1 MSDAKQDINRVES
14 KPLENIRI
22 AITSVDLEQAEH
34 RGIAYLSK
42 SIIRSLSQQGAEVYL
57 LTGFYGKRLSF
68 FMKFMMNRFSVNEV
82 DIADILDQLSDPKSK
97 SSNKLKKIDQEIN
110 YLEKIIKKLVSYK
123 IEFRNVLFLIRA
135 ILKFYLKGGTFSG
148 KLIELK
154 DIETSPYWGQERIDY
169 LKNIN
174 GFLSIP
180 NIFLFSTL
188 RSKRILMKSPTI
200 DIRKNNIDFLITT
213 CPLSLDVKTKDNKS
227 SKILQIIM
235 DSIPLSFS
243 KHPDHPYGFYNRLQD
258 SMDDKCCFISENT
271 RNKIC
276 QLLNKKAQQYDD
288 KILYPIPSLNLDTL
302 NLASN
307 LNCVRDIDSN
317 FILFNSSIVP
327 RKNLH
332 FLIQAFQSSNISSNG
347 FKLCVAGKIHDDPY
361 GERIKELCK
370 KDSTIS
376 LLGYVDEIEK
386 TWLFLNAHA
395 FISPSCVEGFGIPVL
410 DAYIL
415 GLNVLASNIPAHKEI
430 ANISAVGRNL
440 NLLDLN
446 DFDSWISALREVN
459 SDEKITSILKRQR
472 ISNFKKSFQDLNKV
486 FDKKLVQ
493 LITEKI

>member
-1 MSDAKQDINRVES
+1 MSDAKQDIIRVKS

-22 AITSVDLEQAEH
+22 AITCVDLEQAEH

-42 SIIRSLSQQGAEVYL
+42 SIIRSLSEQGAEVYL

-68 FMKFMMNRFSVNEV
+68 LMKLMMNKFSVNEV
-82 DIADILDQLSDPKSK
+82 DIADILDQLNDPKS
-97 SSNKLKKIDQEIN
+97 SNPKKLKKTDQEIN
-110 YLEKIIKKLVSYK
+110 YLEKIIQKLISYK
-123 IEFRNVLFLIRA
+123 NRFRKMFFLIRT
-135 ILKFYLKGGTFSG
+135 ILEFYLKGCSFSG

-154 DIETSPYWGQERIDY
+154 DIENSPYWGEERIDY
-169 LKNIN
+169 LKYIN
-174 GFLSIP
+174 GFISIP

-213 CPLSLDVKTKDNKS
+213 CPLSINVKMKGNIPS
-227 SKILQIIM
+227 NILQIIM
-235 DSIPLSFS
+235 DFIPLSFS

-258 SMDDKCCFISENT
+258 SMDGKCCFISENS

-276 QLLNKKAQQYDD
+276 QLLNKKAQKYNNN
-288 KILYPIPSLNLDTL
+288 ILYPIPSLNLDSLTL
-302 NLASN
+302 ANN
-307 LNCVRDIDSN
+307 LNNVRDINSN
-317 FILFNSSIVP
+317 FILFNSSVVP

-332 FLIQAFQSSNISSNG
+332 FLIQAFQSSNISNHG
-347 FKLCVAGKIHDDPY
+347 FQLCVAGKIHDDQY
-361 GERIKELCK
+361 GERIKDLCE
-370 KDSTIS
+370 KDSSIR

-415 GLNVLASNIPAHKEI
+415 GLNVLASNIPAHQEI
-430 ANISAVGRNL
+430 GNISAVDRKL

-446 DFDSWISALREVN
+446 NFDSWISALRQIN
-459 SDEKITSILKRQR
+459 SEQKITSILKRQR
-472 ISNFKKSFQDLNKV
+472 ISNFKKSFQDLNKK
-486 FDKKLVQ
+486 FDEKLVE
-493 LITEKI
+493 LICKN

>member
-1 MSDAKQDINRVES
+1 MADDKKNIIRDKS
-14 KPLENIRI
+14 KPLENVKI

-42 SIIRSLSQQGAEVYL
+42 SVIRSLSEQGAQVYL

-68 FMKFMMNRFSVNEV
+68 LMKPLMNNLSVNEV
-82 DIADILDQLSDPKSK
+82 DSADILDQLSDPRKHYSQ
-97 SSNKLKKIDQEIN
+97 KLKKVD
-110 YLEKIIKKLVSYK
+110 EKISYIEKIFYKLASYK
-123 IEFRNVLFLIRA
+123 TESIKLLFLIQS
-135 ILKFYLKGGTFSG
+135 IVKFYLRGCLFSG

-169 LKNIN
+169 LKYVD

-188 RSKRILMKSPTI
+188 RSKRVLIKPPII
-200 DIRKNNIDFLITT
+200 DIKKHNIDFLITT
-213 CPLSLDVKTKDNKS
+213 CPLSMKVKSRNNKS

-235 DSIPLSFS
+235 DFIPLSFS

-258 SMDDKCCFISENT
+258 SMDSKCCFISENS

-276 QLLNKKAQQYDD
+276 QLLDKKVQNYHD
-288 KILYPIPSLNLDTL
+288 KILYPMTSLDL
-302 NLASN
+302 NILNMVSN
-307 LNCVRDIDSN
+307 INCIRDIDSN

-332 FLIQAFQSSNISSNG
+332 FLIQAFKSSNLSSKG
-347 FKLCVAGKIHDDPY
+347 FKLCVAGKIHDDKY
-361 GERIKELCK
+361 GERIKEICSNN
-370 KDSTIS
+370 STIK

-395 FISPSCVEGFGIPVL
+395 FVSPSCVEGFGIPVL

-415 GLNVLASNIPAHKEI
+415 GLNVLASNIPSHKEI
-430 ANISAVGRNL
+430 ASIPAVDRNL
-440 NLLDLN
+440 NLLALN
-446 DFDSWISALREVN
+446 NVDSWISALREID
-459 SDEKITSILKRQR
+459 SDEKITTFLKRKR
-472 ISNFKKSFQDLNKV
+472 ISNFEISFHNLSKA
-486 FDKKLVQ
+486 FDKKLVE
-493 LITEKI
+493 LMTE